1 MIDEKYRRKKLFKV
15 GQVVKIRR
23 DLVEFSN
30 PLNERE
36 GELEKAFDSYKR
48 GSKYFE
54 ALFIGVN
61 NEMVSMAGA
70 ISIVKSS
77 LVNYSGFDYVTLE
90 DDRKWKWTYDM
101 FEPYFEPV
109 VIYETISGIKLQL
122 SECGSFLIGG
132 KTKINVSDY
141 DLFLEHKNIKSLSI
155 I

>member
-1 MIDEKYRRKKLFKV
+1 MIDVKYRRKKLFKV
-15 GQVVKIRR
+15 GQVVKIRS
-23 DLVEFSN
+23 DLVEFNN

-36 GELEKAFDSYKR
+36 DELEKAFDSYKR
-48 GSKYFE
+48 DSKYFE
-54 ALFIGVN
+54 ALFVGVN
-61 NEMVSMAGA
+61 DEMVSMAGA
-70 ISIVKSS
+70 ISIVKSL

-122 SECGSFLIGG
+122 SDCGNFLICG
-132 KTKINVSDY
+132 KTSIKVSDY
-141 DLFLEHKNIKSLSI
+141 DLFYEHKNIKSLSI